1 MPAGRGPAS
10 GAQPEQESRPGCTA
24 HSETAPVLLCMS
36 TSSTSLSLPHCVSL
50 SSAAFPLCLRFL
62 SLSRSTAPDWKL
74 FILTALFF
82 WRLVCFHCLSFI
94 YSPANLLF
102 SDFFPPTFFSQV
114 PLSSLFSTSHPPS
127 ASPPELYHSSLPGGL
142 ALDG

>member
-24 HSETAPVLLCMS
+24 HSETAPVLLCVS

-50 SSAAFPLCLRFL
+50 SSAAFPLSLRFL
-62 SLSRSTAPDWKL
+62 SLSRSAAPDWKL

-102 SDFFPPTFFSQV
+102 SDFFPPTFF
-114 PLSSLFSTSHPPS
+114 LSSPTVLFVLHVTPPKR
-127 ASPPELYHSSLPGGL
+127 LPS
-142 ALDG
+142 